1 MENNENT
8 EIVTE
13 NETSEQITQEENLE
27 EVTTEEV
34 ITEEVTTEEVTTEEI
49 EPIDY
54 TEYLED
60 ISEQLE
66 RLRDSISNMSSNNRN
81 DGELVIPDNDLIILG
96 SGTGD
101 FNLYL
106 SGEVENASLNDI
118 FSVGIS
124 IRNVLLVFL
133 LAWLCLKLINGFKG
147 VLYRLMNR

>member
-8 EIVTE
+8 EVVTE
-13 NETSEQITQEENLE
+13 NEVSNQITEEVNSE

-34 ITEEVTTEEVTTEEI
+34 IPEEVTTEEVKEI
-49 EPIDY
+49 IDY
-54 TEYLED
+54 TEYFED
-60 ISEQLE
+60 ISDQLQ
-66 RLRDSISNMSSNNRN
+66 RLRDSISNMSVNNRN
-81 DGELVIPDNDLIILG
+81 DGEMVVPANEFTVLG

-106 SGEVENASLNDI
+106 SGKVENATINDI

-124 IRNVLLVFL
+124 IRNVLLVFF

-147 VLYRLMNR
+147 ALYRLMNR